1 MKKNILSK
9 LCILALVIGVAGCK
23 AKKPV
28 GKPLITPNAS
38 PAASSFSKAD
48 ALKKIGD
55 KQVQYNTL
63 LLKAKAD
70 LSINGNDNDVS
81 MNIRMQKDKVI
92 WVSVTAIAGI
102 EVARALIT
110 PDSIKIL
117 NRLES
122 SYTKKPFDYVY
133 QFANKQV
140 NFKTL
145 QTILIG
151 NALPGTLTES
161 STVTPMA
168 GQIQVK
174 GDLSGLAYLL
184 LFAVNNTLIQSNLT
198 DKAASQALSVNYSD
212 YANFMN
218 QAFPQSVNIKS
229 SASNKNIS
237 IDLKYN
243 YVGVNE
249 KVDFPFSVPKR
260 FTVKN

>member
-28 GKPLITPNAS
+28 GKPLATS
-38 PAASSFSKAD
+38 PATPAVSSFSKAD
-48 ALKKIGD
+48 ALKNIAD
-55 KQVQYNTL
+55 NQVQYNTL

-70 LSINGNDNDVS
+70 LSINGNNNDVS

-122 SYTKKPFDYVY
+122 SYTKKPFDFVY

-145 QTILIG
+145 QAIFIG
-151 NALPGTLTES
+151 NPIPGTLTES
-161 STVTPMA
+161 STVTPVA

-174 GDLSGLAYLL
+174 GALSGLAYLL
-184 LFAVNNTLIQSNLT
+184 LFAPNNTLIQSNLA
-198 DKAASQALSVNYSD
+198 DKAASQELSVNYGD
-212 YANFMN
+212 YANFMD
-218 QAFPQSVNIKS
+218 QSIPQSVNIKS
-229 SASNKNIS
+229 SVNNKNTS

-249 KVDFPFSVPKR
+249 KVDFPFTVPKR